1 LSDHETYR
9 DDAILR
15 ILRETRT
22 IAMVGA
28 SANPARPSNGVL
40 HFLVEKGYRVFP
52 VNPAHAGK
60 EIAGQRVYAR
70 LSEVPEPVDLVDI
83 FRRPDAVSGV
93 VDEAL
98 LLRPLPKTI
107 WMQLGIRDDAA
118 AARAEIA
125 GLTVIMNRCL
135 KIEYGRLMSQADGR
149 LQFGVPDA
157 G

>member
-28 SANPARPSNGVL
+28 SANPGRPSNGVL
-40 HFLVEKGYRVFP
+40 HFLVGKGYRVFP
-52 VNPAHAGK
+52 VNPGHVEK

-83 FRRPDAVSGV
+83 FRRTDAVSSV

-118 AARAEIA
+118 AARAEAA
-125 GLTVIMNRCL
+125 GMTVIMNRCL
-135 KIEYGRLMSQADGR
+135 KIEYTRLMS
-149 LQFGVPDA
+149 
-157 G
+157 